1 MGRRILIRYATKEV
15 CDGISWVISP
25 SWFNQKPP
33 LNKEVGSDDS
43 LRREFW
49 TSQEFDPKEAV
60 IMNYTFNPPKI
71 EIKQESGDMSSRTG
85 ICVAQ
90 RRNLECLLLSNYLG
104 LFLYLSVPGL
114 GCRMWNQVP

>member
-90 RRNLECLLLSNYLG
+90 RRNLECL
-104 LFLYLSVPGL
+104 P
-114 GCRMWNQVP
+114 PK